1 MLEERRNRALDQW
14 NYRGLFAP
22 FHISWGETTVTP
34 AFEAMQ
40 AFGIALQELGLDRSM
55 EVWAHREVLHG
66 FSSEHIQVGGRA
78 AANEPGW
85 VVMVAGVRREEGG
98 GNSVLGAIPPGG
110 GAVVQAL
117 IHARSGELLLGRAV
131 PVALRRG

>member
-1 MLEERRNRALDQW
+1 MDERRNQALDQW

-22 FHISWGETTVTP
+22 FHISWGEAEQTP

-40 AFGIALQELGLDRSM
+40 AYGIALQELGLDRGL
-55 EVWAHREVLHG
+55 EVWAHREVLHS

-78 AANEPGW
+78 AAGEPGW
-85 VVMVAGVRREEGG
+85 VVMVAGLRREEGG
-98 GNSVLGAIPPGG
+98 GSGVLGAISPGS

-117 IHARSGELLLGRAV
+117 IHGRSGELLLGRAV